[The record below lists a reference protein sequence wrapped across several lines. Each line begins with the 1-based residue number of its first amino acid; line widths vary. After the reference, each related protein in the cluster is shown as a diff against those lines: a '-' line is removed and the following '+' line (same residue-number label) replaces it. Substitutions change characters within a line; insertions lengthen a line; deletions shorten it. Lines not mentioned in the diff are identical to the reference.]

1 MKTKPS
7 HIKILMT
14 GGHITPALAT
24 IEEIQGR
31 FPSWTVVF
39 AGRKTALEGQ
49 DTHSEEYRL
58 VSGMGIKFI
67 PVTAGRLKREGG
79 LAAVS
84 AFLKIPVGC
93 IQAMWFIY
101 REKPSAVVSF
111 GGYVGLPVVLA
122 AWLMRIPVVTHEQT
136 TRPGLANRIIAR
148 MATKLCVTFPDT
160 VSGFPRSADVTV
172 TGLPIRKEVLH
183 PPKKPP
189 VALDSSLPLLFIV
202 GGNTGST
209 SINDVVFRALPQLV
223 TQFMVV
229 HQVGRISVARADE
242 MKKELDSSVRAR
254 YIPVPFVSTDA
265 YSYLLHH
272 AAVIAG
278 RSGANTVTEVAISG
292 KVALFIP
299 LPWAAGNEQY
309 YNAKVL
315 ETAGTALILEQ
326 QHFNESS
333 FLRNIHTL
341 ISEMAQRTKKA
352 TLFAKTIP
360 HDGAARFVDVISDVL
375 NR

>member
-1 MKTKPS
+1 MKTTDP

-24 IEEIQGR
+24 IEEIQNL
-31 FPSWTVVF
+31 FPAWTIVF
-39 AGRKTALEGQ
+39 AGRKIALEGQ

-58 VSGMGIKFI
+58 ITGMGIKFI
-67 PVTAGRLKREGG
+67 SITAGRLKREGG
-79 LAAVS
+79 LAAVT
-84 AFLKIPVGC
+84 AFFKIPVGC
-93 IQAMWFIY
+93 IQALWHIY
-101 REKPSAVVSF
+101 REKPSVVVSF

-122 AWLMRIPVVTHEQT
+122 AWVTGIPTVTHEQT
-136 TRPGLANRIIAR
+136 TRPGLANRMIAR
-148 MATKLCVTFPDT
+148 VTTKLCVTFPDT
-160 VSGFPRSADVTV
+160 VSGFPRKADVTV

-183 PPKKPP
+183 PPKKSPF
-189 VALDSSLPLLFIV
+189 ALDTSLPLLFIV

-223 TQFMVV
+223 TTFTVV
-229 HQVGRISVARADE
+229 HQVGRISVARADD
-242 MKKELDSSVRAR
+242 MKKELDVSVRAR

-272 AAVIAG
+272 ASVIAG
-278 RSGANTVTEVAISG
+278 RSGANTVTEVAVSG

-309 YNAKVL
+309 YNAKIL
-315 ETAGTALILEQ
+315 EAAGSALILEQ

-333 FLRNIHTL
+333 LVRNIRTL
-341 ISEMAQRTKKA
+341 TDELPERTKKA

-360 HDGAARFVDVISDVL
+360 HDGAARFVRVISDVL
-375 NR
+375 NG